1 MRALSGILRRP
12 GQRTAVKP
20 QTIKRGKGE
29 TALPYAMIAP
39 LLVFIGALALYPT
52 IKTAYG
58 AFVHNDALDPP
69 THFAGFANFQDV
81 FNNAQVRG
89 ALENTGIYVIFG
101 VVMSV
106 ALGVY
111 FGLLLQRN
119 FRGRGVVLAL
129 MVLPWALPG
138 VVEGVIWAWIYD
150 PTFGVLNSGLKTI
163 GVIHNYQLWIGTH
176 QLQTIFFISLV
187 QVWQITPLAAIL
199 VLASLQAIPSELYEA
214 ADVDGATRLQ
224 SIKRITLPLI
234 RPALAIAVVE
244 GLVMSLNIF
253 DQVYVLNAGATTGS
267 SLMSETYQITFGNLN
282 FGDGY
287 ALSLLATVTT
297 IALSLLAVKIIY
309 RKVEF

>member
-1 MRALSGILRRP
+1 MSALTRLP
-12 GQRTAVKP
+12 GANQIKSQR
-20 QTIKRGKGE
+20 IRRGKGE
-29 TALPYAMIAP
+29 TALPYAMVAP

-52 IKTAYG
+52 VKTAYG

-81 FNNAQVRG
+81 FNNSEVRDS
-89 ALENTGIYVIFG
+89 LLNTGIYVIFG
-101 VVMSV
+101 VLLSV
-106 ALGVY
+106 LLGAF
-111 FGLLLQRN
+111 FGLLLQRR

-138 VVEGVIWAWIYD
+138 VVEGVIWSWIYD
-150 PTFGVLNSGLKTI
+150 PTFGVLNSTLKTV

-176 QLQTIFFISLV
+176 QLETIFFISLV

-199 VLASLQAIPSELYEA
+199 VLASLQSIPSELYEA
-214 ADVDGATRLQ
+214 ADVDGASGWQ

-234 RPALAIAVVE
+234 RPGLAIAVVE

-297 IALSLLAVKIIY
+297 IALSLLAVKVIY
-309 RKVEF
+309 RKVEY

>member
-1 MRALSGILRRP
+1 MSALTRRLP
-12 GQRTAVKP
+12 GRGTQVKS
-20 QTIKRGKGE
+20 QTIRRGAGE
-29 TALPYAMIAP
+29 TALPYAMVAP

-52 IKTAYG
+52 IKTAYA

-69 THFAGFANFQDV
+69 THFAGFGNFQDV
-81 FNNAQVRG
+81 FNNSQVRDSL
-89 ALENTGIYVIFG
+89 ANTGIYVVFG
-101 VVMSV
+101 VVLSV
-106 ALGVY
+106 ALGAF
-111 FGLLLQRN
+111 FGLLLQRK

-138 VVEGVIWAWIYD
+138 VVEGVIWSWIYD
-150 PTFGVLNSGLKTI
+150 PTFGVLNSTLKSAH
-163 GVIHNYQLWIGTH
+163 VISSYQLWIGTH
-176 QLQTIFFISLV
+176 QLETIFFISLV

-199 VLASLQAIPSELYEA
+199 VLASLQSIPSELYEA
-214 ADVDGATRLQ
+214 ADVDGANSWQ

-234 RPALAIAVVE
+234 RPGLAIAVVE

-267 SLMSETYQITFGNLN
+267 SLMTETYQITFGNLN

-309 RKVEF
+309 RKVEY

>member
-1 MRALSGILRRP
+1 MSALSRLP
-12 GQRTAVKP
+12 GRGTAVKN
-20 QTIKRGKGE
+20 QTIRRGAGE
-29 TALPYAMIAP
+29 TALPYAMVAP

-58 AFVHNDALDPP
+58 AFIHDDALTPP
-69 THFAGFANFQDV
+69 NHFAGFGNFQDV
-81 FNNAQVRG
+81 FNNSQVRDS
-89 ALENTGIYVIFG
+89 LLNTGIYVIFG
-101 VVMSV
+101 VVLSV
-106 ALGVY
+106 GLGVF
-111 FGLLLQRN
+111 FGLLLQRK
-119 FRGRGVVLAL
+119 FRGRGIVLAL

-138 VVEGVIWAWIYD
+138 VVEGVIWSWIYD
-150 PTFGVLNSGLKTI
+150 PTFGVLNSALKTV
-163 GVIHNYQLWIGTH
+163 GVINNYQLWIGTH
-176 QLQTIFFISLV
+176 QLETIFFISLV

-199 VLASLQAIPSELYEA
+199 VLASLQSIPSELYEA
-214 ADVDGATRLQ
+214 ADVDGANSWQ

-234 RPALAIAVVE
+234 RPGIAIAVVE

-309 RKVEF
+309 RKVEY